1 MNERQRRQLCALCGS
16 VSWEAHMATYSTFRA
31 GGIVEAL
38 VEVHTEDELAS
49 LLPWLDRER
58 IPWQVIGGGSNILV
72 ATRRHPGVFIRLRGS
87 VRDAVLVEQA
97 STGNASLCVRVPAG
111 CSLAAFVG
119 WCSKNSLDGLTFMA
133 GIPGSV
139 GGAVRMNAGAF
150 GHSIGELV
158 QSVRCI
164 RATGEICE
172 VPREKMSFAYRST
185 RFAGEKEN
193 ALFITGVVVSLVPG
207 EQEQIAR
214 RCRDIIRQRRQK
226 QPQGVASAGS
236 FFKNPAGDFAGRLI
250 ESAGLKG
257 LTQGRA
263 MVSPQHANFIVNTG
277 GALPED
283 IVLLMEKVRQTVWRQ
298 SGVLLEPEVRI
309 L

>member
-1 MNERQRRQLCALCGS
+1 MNEQQRQHLRTLCPKVTWDAN
-16 VSWEAHMATYSTFRA
+16 MAAYSTFRA

-38 VEVHTEDELAS
+38 VEVSSEDESVA
-49 LLPWLDRER
+49 LLPWLSQEQ

-72 ATRRHPGVFIRLRGS
+72 TTRRHPGVFIRPRGL
-87 VRDAVLVEQA
+87 VRDVVVAEQTATGDVPVLVQI
-97 STGNASLCVRVPAG
+97 PAG

-150 GHSIGELV
+150 GHSIGERIQL
-158 QSVRCI
+158 VRCVG
-164 RATGEICE
+164 ASGEICE
-172 VPREKMSFAYRST
+172 IPRGTMNCSYRST
-185 RFAGEKEN
+185 SWPGEKEGAMLITSVVL
-193 ALFITGVVVSLVPG
+193 ALQHGDR
-207 EQEQIAR
+207 EQISL
-214 RCRDIIRQRRQK
+214 RCRDIISRRKQK
-226 QPQGVASAGS
+226 QPQGFASAGS
-236 FFKNPAGDFAGRLI
+236 FFKNPVGDFAGRLI

-257 LTQGRA
+257 LVQGKA
-263 MVSPQHANFIVNTG
+263 MVSPKHANFIVNTG

-283 IVLLMEKVRQTVWRQ
+283 IIVLMEKVRQTVLRQ